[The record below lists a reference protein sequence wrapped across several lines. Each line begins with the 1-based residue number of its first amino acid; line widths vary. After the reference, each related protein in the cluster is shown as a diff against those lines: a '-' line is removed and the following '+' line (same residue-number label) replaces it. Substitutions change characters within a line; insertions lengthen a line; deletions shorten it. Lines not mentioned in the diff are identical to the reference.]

1 MLQKW
6 WFMKKTWIISILA
19 LFIALTSCGCNPK
32 KEVPPSDTFVRMT
45 DGVIVQSTLLNF
57 PIPFSV
63 LLPKSY
69 IKEPDK
75 RYPVVYML
83 HGLGDKPESWNDSW
97 LRVQPTIESLEESG
111 MGDMIYIFPSG
122 YKTYYCNRF
131 DGSYPYMDML
141 VSELIPFVDATYRT
155 IPDKGHRA
163 VTGYSMGGFGACA
176 LALKH
181 PELFCASAPLSMSF
195 RTDEQYMTE
204 SQDGWNS
211 QWGRIFGG
219 SGKTGEERLTD
230 YYKEHCPF
238 YQFTASNKSAVSGV
252 HWYFTCGNDE
262 EQLLIAGDALHV
274 QMRDA
279 AIEHEYRVADGGH
292 DGGYWRAAL
301 KEVLPMFDYYMN
313 GGKLWTPVAAKP
325 EVKTLEFDGAFLSP
339 EYKRGEGTQALL
351 IHSDL
356 GTDNLG
362 KIMAAMDKSC
372 LGKAF
377 AIIPCDLSEKSL
389 PEWMAQADENY
400 PAAKRICV
408 TVGTDGSAAIDNSDS
423 FERLI
428 FIDSSFSSAP
438 TVKKDQKIYFACTDN
453 AANYAGMGALYEACK
468 QSEASFEYFV
478 SNSTG
483 DTLSDWI
490 ISIKSIIS
498 TIIY

>member
-1 MLQKW
+1 M
-6 WFMKKTWIISILA
+6 A
-19 LFIALTSCGCNPK
+19 LFIALTSCGCNPE
-32 KEVPPSDTFVRMT
+32 KEVPPSDNFVRMT
-45 DGVIVQSTLLNF
+45 DGVIVQSTFLNF

-230 YYKEHCPF
+230 YYKEHCPLH
-238 YQFTASNKSAVSGV
+238 QFTAGNKAKYSSV
-252 HWYFTCGNDE
+252 HWFLTCGDDE
-262 EQLLIAGDALHV
+262 QQLLFANDDLHV
-274 QMRDA
+274 MMR
-279 AIEHEYRVADGGH
+279 E
-292 DGGYWRAAL
+292 
-301 KEVLPMFDYYMN
+301 N
-313 GGKLWTPVAAKP
+313 G
-325 EVKTLEFDGAFLSP
+325 
-339 EYKRGEGTQALL
+339 
-351 IHSDL
+351 
-356 GTDNLG
+356 
-362 KIMAAMDKSC
+362 
-372 LGKAF
+372 
-377 AIIPCDLSEKSL
+377 
-389 PEWMAQADENY
+389 
-400 PAAKRICV
+400 
-408 TVGTDGSAAIDNSDS
+408 
-423 FERLI
+423 
-428 FIDSSFSSAP
+428 
-438 TVKKDQKIYFACTDN
+438 
-453 AANYAGMGALYEACK
+453 
-468 QSEASFEYFV
+468 
-478 SNSTG
+478 
-483 DTLSDWI
+483 
-490 ISIKSIIS
+490 
-498 TIIY
+498 